1 MLKKSWAPCLVLL
14 VSQGAV
20 AQSMPSAGSQ
30 MQQLPIV
37 PSFPSSAPRVEV
49 PPSAPK
55 LAQPEQATVFVV
67 QQLNVSGASVYTQ
80 TELLKVAE
88 FEPGRAMSL
97 QALYAMADKITQHY
111 RRGGFPV
118 ARAYLPAQEFRD
130 GTVTMTV
137 LEGQYGQ
144 VALNNTSTRSCPQAL
159 GESEVG
165 SRFLVRI

>member
-1 MLKKSWAPCLVLL
+1 
-14 VSQGAV
+14 
-20 AQSMPSAGSQ
+20 MPSAGSQ

-144 VALNNTSTRSCPQAL
+144 VALNNTSTRTCPQAL